1 MVETT
6 VIVERLAQAIGI
18 DKDKILLKSIKE
30 LITSALRDV
39 FSESMEI
46 KRRYGVESSEE
57 MDGLY
62 RSGKLE
68 EEHSWRDFFRL
79 RHLEEQVTVLEELLA
94 ETSVE

>member
-6 VIVERLAQAIGI
+6 VIVERLAQAMGVN
-18 DKDKILLKSIKE
+18 KDEIMLKSIKE
-30 LITSALRDV
+30 LILSELRNL
-39 FSESMEI
+39 FAESLEI
-46 KRRYGVESSEE
+46 KQKYGIASSEE

-62 RSGKLE
+62 EKGELE

-79 RHLEEQVTVLEELLA
+79 SHLEERVLVLEELLA